1 MSPQPLSVKIGLFG
15 IGLETYWPQF
25 NGLRDKLVGYQQRI
39 KVGLE
44 RDGVAVVDAGL
55 VDNLDKSAAAAAL
68 FAGEGVELIFLYI
81 STYALSSTV
90 LPVVQQ
96 AKVPVV
102 VLNLQPANR
111 IDYEAFNSLSSREEK
126 TGAWLAHCQACS
138 VPEIASV
145 FNRAGIDY
153 HLVTGTLSD
162 PAAWQEMHHWVEA
175 ARAARLLRQSRIG
188 LLGHYYAG
196 MLDVYSDYT
205 QLSGVFGNHFTLL
218 EMDELKALRD
228 TVTTQEVA
236 RMRAEFDNTFAVSPE
251 CSPAELDRAARTS
264 AALHQLVDK
273 HRLSGMAYYYEGQ
286 PGNAH
291 EEIATSVIAGN
302 TLLTAHHVPVAG
314 EYEVKN
320 ALAMKIMD
328 LLGAGGSFSEF
339 YGLDFEDDIVLLGHD
354 GPAHAAIAEGR
365 VQLVPLQ
372 VYHGK
377 PGKGLSVQMS
387 VKNGPVTIL
396 SVCQDHQGQVKLLV
410 AEGESVPGPIFEIG
424 NTNSRYRFA
433 IGAKAYIDTW
443 AKAGPSH
450 HCAIGVGHVAG
461 TLEKLA
467 QLLGI
472 QFQQVC

>member
-1 MSPQPLSVKIGLFG
+1 MSSQSSDVKIGLFG

-25 NGLRDKLVGYQQRI
+25 KGLRDKLVGYQERI
-39 KVGLE
+39 RSGLE
-44 RDGVAVVDAGL
+44 RDGVRVVDAGL
-55 VDNLDKSAAAAAL
+55 VDNLDKAAAAAQL
-68 FAGEGVELIFLYI
+68 FAGEGVELVFLYI

-96 AKVPVV
+96 TRVPVV
-102 VLNLQPANR
+102 VLNLQPSSR
-111 IDYEAFNSLSSREEK
+111 IDYEAFNKLSSREEK
-126 TGAWLAHCQACS
+126 TGEWLAHCQACS

-145 FNRAGIDY
+145 FNRAGIAY
-153 HLVTGTLSD
+153 HLVSGTLSD
-162 PAAWQEMHHWVEA
+162 PIAWQEMHHWVEA
-175 ARAARLLRQSRIG
+175 ARTAKALRQTRIG

-205 QLSGVFGNHFTLL
+205 QLAGVFGNHFSLV
-218 EMDELKALRD
+218 EMDELQALRD
-228 TVTTQEVA
+228 AATAQEVA
-236 RMRAEFDNTFAVSPE
+236 AMREEFDRSFAVSPE

-264 AALHQLVDK
+264 VALHQLVEK
-273 HRLSGMAYYYEGQ
+273 HRLGGMAYYYEGQ
-286 PGNAH
+286 PGNEH
-291 EEIATSVIAGN
+291 EDIATSVIAGN
-302 TLLTAHHVPVAG
+302 TLLTANHVPVAG

-339 YGLDFEDDIVLLGHD
+339 YGLDFDDDIVLLGHD

-396 SVCQDHQGQVKLLV
+396 SVCQDRQGRVKLLV
-410 AEGESVPGPIFEIG
+410 AQGHSVPGPILEIG
-424 NTNSRYRFA
+424 NTNSRYRFS
-433 IGAKAYIDTW
+433 IGAKTYIDTW

-461 TLEKLA
+461 SLEKLA